1 MTIFGFNTDV
11 KQGDVLYHVQS
22 EARPGDLLLQTLI
35 FVKGSCVGKHA
46 FSYAGKTLQPGFSE
60 GAMHELLKAQHKAVV
75 DAVQR
80 GQVNLVLGTG
90 GEIEDVGASGLAL
103 KWSNPSEPSQ
113 GGKIIMRL
121 QVLDLGEPVSGA
133 EITLSPCAQEGVA
146 IASSLTDSSGSAV
159 LIVPVSGMIEEQ
171 SSLMAKA
178 VHGER
183 SVTRKLR
190 FKK

>member
-22 EARPGDLLLQTLI
+22 EARQSDLLLQTLI

-46 FSYAGKTLQPGFSE
+46 FSYAGKTLEPGFSE

-75 DAVQR
+75 DAMQR
-80 GQVNLVLGTG
+80 GQVNLILGT

-103 KWSNPSEPSQ
+103 KWNNPSEPSQ
-113 GGKIIMRL
+113 GGKVIMRF
-121 QVLDLGEPVSGA
+121 QVLDLGEPVPGA
-133 EITLSPCAQEGVA
+133 EVTVSPCAPEAAV
-146 IASSLTDSSGSAV
+146 IARSVTDASGGAV
-159 LIVPVSGMIEEQ
+159 LVVPVGEPVEQ
-171 SSLMAKA
+171 QAAVMATA
-178 VHGER
+178 VQGEK

-190 FKK
+190 IKK

>member
-22 EARPGDLLLQTLI
+22 EARQSDLLLQTLI

-46 FSYAGKTLQPGFSE
+46 FSYAGKTLEPGFSE

-75 DAVQR
+75 DAMQR
-80 GQVNLVLGTG
+80 GQVNLILGT

-103 KWSNPSEPSQ
+103 KWNNPSEPSQ
-113 GGKIIMRL
+113 GGKLIMRF
-121 QVLDLGEPVSGA
+121 QVLDLGEPVPGA
-133 EITLSPCAQEGVA
+133 ELTVSPCSPEAAV
-146 IASSLTDSSGSAV
+146 IANSVTDASGSAV
-159 LIVPVSGMIEEQ
+159 LVVPLSEPLEQ
-171 SSLMAKA
+171 QPAVMARA
-178 VHGER
+178 VQGEK